1 MSPAKKKQTP
11 AKRATKT
18 AARRTTKPAAKPAA
32 RPTPKARP
40 KVATRPPKPAPAPA
54 RRRSAT
60 TTPVVL
66 VLRAAGTNCDRETAF
81 AFEQAGAA
89 TKVVHVNELA
99 RRPNL
104 LREVHGLV
112 IPGGFSHGDDL
123 GAGTVF
129 GARIRS
135 GFLDGIRRLVDRGG
149 VVLGI
154 CNGFQV
160 LAKTGLVPGFDGSVD
175 RTVTLASNESNRYED
190 RWVTLEVTTDRCA
203 FLRPGERYHVPVAH
217 GEGRLLP
224 LSHAIRERLHRDGQ
238 VALRYV
244 GPDGSHPAGYPWNPN
259 GAVDDIA
266 GITDPT
272 GRILGLMPHP
282 ERHQFPWQS
291 PRFHE
296 RTNSGFEL
304 AETPVGHGVDVPDGL
319 RVFLNA
325 VDHLKRSF

>member
-1 MSPAKKKQTP
+1 MSPE
-11 AKRATKT
+11 KRKATK
-18 AARRTTKPAAKPAA
+18 A
-32 RPTPKARP
+32 
-40 KVATRPPKPAPAPA
+40 APA
-54 RRRSAT
+54 RRGRT
-60 TTPVVL
+60 GPTTPTIL

-89 TKVVHVNELA
+89 TVTMHVNELA
-99 RRPNL
+99 AHPRRL
-104 LREVHGLV
+104 AAVHGLV

-135 GFLDGIRRLVDRGG
+135 TFLDPIRRLVDRGG

-160 LAKTGLVPGFDGSVD
+160 LAKTGLVPGFDHGVE
-175 RTVTLASNESNRYED
+175 RTVTLASNTSNRYED
-190 RWVTLEVTTDRCA
+190 RWVRLEVTTDRCA
-203 FLRPGERYHVPVAH
+203 FLRRGETYEVPVAH

-224 LSHAIRERLHRDGQ
+224 LDEAVRVRLHRDGQ

-244 GPDGSHPAGYPWNPN
+244 GPDGTHPAGYPWNPN

-291 PRFHE
+291 PRFH
-296 RTNSGFEL
+296 RDGPAAT
-304 AETPVGHGVDVPDGL
+304 PDGL
-319 RVFLNA
+319 RVFRNA
-325 VDHLKRSF
+325 VEHLKRAF